1 MSKPDK
7 QTHRDLSIFDTMR
20 TEELEEI
27 LFQDSQL
34 PEEASDVSAILY
46 IADVLAKRKE
56 NRPDVDAAWA
66 SFREHYLP
74 DADGVSLYLSL
85 IHI

>member
-7 QTHRDLSIFDTMR
+7 QTHRDFSIFDTMR

-34 PEEASDVSAILY
+34 PEEASDESAILY
-46 IADVLAKRKE
+46 IADE
-56 NRPDVDAAWA
+56 
-66 SFREHYLP
+66 RESPGRGRRMGIVPGALP
-74 DADGVSLYLSL
+74 A
-85 IHI
+85 